1 MFCVQFFYI
10 MLCKY
15 DWIVYTFFPFT
26 QISVF
31 KVKSVDLKTSLAL
44 RAPYIHQ
51 SISSTPYPIIAE
63 CDKNLNTY
71 FLFTLSTVFRF
82 LRRLYYFCS
91 NSFSLNHFPPETI
104 VCPPIWISQIKS
116 KKPIKMCTFNVH
128 LIFIEVFFSFL
139 DELLLSIS
147 GSNEIKWKRKSE
159 KKGNIIKECARGMYV
174 CSCNTNSWKIN
185 SFTWKY

>member
-63 CDKNLNTY
+63 CDKNLNTH

-82 LRRLYYFCS
+82 LRRLLLNVLLLFEQFLIK
-91 NSFSLNHFPPETI
+91 SFSSGDYRMPPDMNFTNKIKETD
-104 VCPPIWISQIKS
+104 K
-116 KKPIKMCTFNVH
+116 KMCTFNVH
-128 LIFIEVFFSFL
+128 LIFIKVFFF
-139 DELLLSIS
+139 IS
-147 GSNEIKWKRKSE
+147 WWIAVKYQRK
-159 KKGNIIKECARGMYV
+159 
-174 CSCNTNSWKIN
+174 
-185 SFTWKY
+185 